1 MQDAKPTSIIPRL
14 SDHNLFPI
22 LDYWVGAQPDA
33 MLFCFLDSRGNVQER
48 LTYAQFALQVDRLA
62 AYFRETIRGET
73 GARVLLCY
81 QPGLELITALF
92 ACNKAGYI
100 GVPALPLSV
109 HQPTAWLY
117 SISHVLDDSQAAGVA
132 MCSTTW
138 KILDACQPGTV
149 SERAV
154 RDRLLELGPLVT
166 TGAAARGRGLPECE
180 PCETFF
186 LQYTSGS
193 TTDPRGVMVSHANLI
208 ANAEA
213 VVDHGESIAV
223 SWLPQ
228 HHDMGLIG
236 YHINV
241 LLSGGCSYG
250 FAPSSFIRRPALWLE
265 TMSRYRATAS
275 SITNFAL
282 KLCLDERRVPQAL
295 LQQLD
300 LGSLRFLMVAA
311 EPVDADSF
319 LAFLDRFSSC
329 GLRRESMFVAYG
341 LAEFTLA
348 VSSYG
353 RRAISI
359 DRAALG
365 LGRVRAAAAG
375 QPAVQIMSCG
385 RLLGDTRMA
394 IVDPDTLL
402 PVADGRTGE
411 VWLAGSSKTQG
422 YWNRP
427 DLTAA
432 VFDARLDPASG
443 CAESFLRT
451 GDVGY
456 VDRGELFIC
465 GRTKD
470 MLIVHG
476 RNIYPQDIESE
487 VEKQTSKVRR
497 NSVVAFADEQS
508 GTITVLAELVR
519 VGDVPEAPPVIAAI
533 RERLQVSIANLVFL
547 APRAIA
553 RTSSGKIRRAK
564 TRDLF
569 EHGLLEVIS
578 RSRTGAGSVPAGG
591 QDALPDVLESL
602 QQRYGLAG
610 DEGVTLLEAGVDS
623 LDLITL
629 LHWVRDECRAIGAG
643 GLAARITVRLFGS
656 LTVRQIFEAG
666 HILAQTPGLAG
677 ERLAGL
683 IGQTMSAR
691 LEQEQRQMRAD
702 SVYRRPQHAIA
713 AAGVPSAAAGAGDIL
728 LTGGT
733 GFFGPFL
740 LSSLLQQFD
749 ERIQVLVRG
758 RNREHAAER
767 LRREFREV
775 VGPAAPLAAYDAR
788 VNVLC
793 GDLSR
798 PAFGL
803 PEPEWRALLLEV
815 GTIYHSAALVNY
827 LLEYRQM
834 RAANV
839 SGTAQVIDLAFSGRP
854 KVLNHVS
861 TTFVFGWATR
871 DVLYESDRNSAM
883 DHLDFGYSQSK
894 WVAEQL
900 VLSAMDQG
908 LEARIFRPALIT
920 PALDGRGSS
929 LDITLRLLAFM
940 IRHGLSVDT
949 GNQVSLMPVEVTAD
963 NIAAIARRPDTIM
976 QTFHVTRDRLEIM
989 PRITEIISAQ
999 TGIEFAAFPL
1009 REFVPEVIRRC
1020 TRDDALYPLLDFLV
1034 ESVDNIAAME
1044 YKLYDNSRYREA
1056 RDRSPGARQDP
1067 PLEDV
1072 VAGIIRFLERKD
1084 PLPDGDRD

>member
-1 MQDAKPTSIIPRL
+1 MQDATHSSIIPGL
-14 SDHNLFPI
+14 SDNNLFQI
-22 LDYWVGAQPDA
+22 LDYWVSVQPDA
-33 MLFCFLDSRGNVQER
+33 MLFCFLDSHGNVQEQ
-48 LTYAQFALQVDRLA
+48 LTYAQFAQRVDSLA
-62 AYFRETIRGET
+62 VHFRKAFAGGH

-81 QPGLELITALF
+81 QPGLELISALF

-100 GVPALPLSV
+100 GVPTLPLGV

-117 SISHVLDDSQAAGVA
+117 GVGHVLDDSQPAGVA
-132 MCSTTW
+132 MCGTTW
-138 KILDACQPGTV
+138 KILDACQPDTA
-149 SERAV
+149 SERSV
-154 RDRLLELGPLVT
+154 RDRLLELRPMITTCVT
-166 TGAAARGRGLPECE
+166 DRDGASPQCE

-208 ANAEA
+208 ANAKA
-213 VVDHGESIAV
+213 VVDHGRSIAV

-236 YHINV
+236 YHIDI
-241 LLSGGCSYG
+241 LLSGGCCYG
-250 FAPSSFIRRPALWLE
+250 LAPNSFIRRPALWLE
-265 TMSRYRATAS
+265 TMSRCRATAS

-282 KLCLDERRVPQAL
+282 KLCLDERRVPQSVL
-295 LQQLD
+295 KQLD
-300 LGSLRFLMVAA
+300 LSSLRFLMVAA
-311 EPVDADSF
+311 EPIDADNF
-319 LAFLDRFSSC
+319 FAFLDRFSRC
-329 GLRRESMFVAYG
+329 GLQRESMFVAYG

-348 VSSYG
+348 VSSHG

-365 LGRVRAAAAG
+365 LGGVQAAAAG
-375 QPAVQIMSCG
+375 QPALQIMSCG
-385 RLLGDTRMA
+385 RLLGDTRME

-402 PVADGRTGE
+402 PVANGTTGE
-411 VWLAGSSKTQG
+411 VWLAGRSKTQG
-422 YWNRP
+422 YWNKP
-427 DLTAA
+427 ELTET
-432 VFDARLDPASG
+432 VFDARLDPGSG
-443 CAESFLRT
+443 HTEGFLRS
-451 GDVGY
+451 GDVGF

-487 VEKQTSKVRR
+487 VEKLTSKVRR
-497 NSVVAFADEQS
+497 NSVVAYADEHS

-519 VGDVPEAPPVIAAI
+519 VNDIPDSLAIIAAM
-533 RERLQVSIANLVFL
+533 RERLQVAIASLVYL
-547 APRAIA
+547 SPRSVA

-569 EHGLLEVIS
+569 EQGLLEVVS
-578 RSRTGAGSVPAGG
+578 RSRAGAASCADREDGP
-591 QDALPDVLESL
+591 LPDVLESL

-610 DEGVTLLEAGVDS
+610 NEALTLLEAGVDS

-629 LHWVRDECRAIGAG
+629 LHWIRDECQAAGAG
-643 GLAARITVRLFGS
+643 GLAERITVRLFSG
-656 LTVRQIFEAG
+656 LTVREIFEAG
-666 HILAQTPGLAG
+666 HILAQTPEMAG
-677 ERLAGL
+677 ERLADL
-683 IGQTMSAR
+683 VGQTIAAR
-691 LEQEQRQMRAD
+691 LERERRQMQSD

-713 AAGVPSAAAGAGDIL
+713 GPGALAPRGAGDIL

-733 GFFGPFL
+733 GFLGPFL
-740 LSSLLQQFD
+740 LSSLLQQSD
-749 ERIQVLVRG
+749 ERIHVLVRG
-758 RNREHAAER
+758 RNREHAAQR
-767 LRREFREV
+767 LRHEFTEV
-775 VGPAAPLAAYDAR
+775 VGPAAPLAEYDRR

-803 PEPEWRALLLEV
+803 AESEWRSLLQETETV
-815 GTIYHSAALVNY
+815 YHNAALVNY
-827 LLEYRQM
+827 LLEYRQL

-839 SGTAQVIDLAFSGRP
+839 SGTAQVIDLALTGRP

-871 DVLYESDRNSAM
+871 EVLHESDRNSAM
-883 DHLDFGYSQSK
+883 EHLDFGYSQSK

-908 LEARIFRPALIT
+908 LEARILRPALIA

-940 IRHGLSVDT
+940 IRHGLGVDT
-949 GNQVSLMPVEVTAD
+949 GNQVSLMPVDVAAD
-963 NIAAIARRPDTIM
+963 NIVAISRRPDTIQ
-976 QTFHVTRDRLEIM
+976 QTFHVTRDRLETM
-989 PRITEIISAQ
+989 PRITQIISGQ
-999 TGIEFAAFPL
+999 TGIGFEAFPL

-1020 TRDDALYPLLDFLV
+1020 TRDDSLYPLLDFLV

-1044 YKLYDNSRYREA
+1044 YKLYDNARYREA

-1067 PLEDV
+1067 TLEDV
-1072 VAGIIRFLERKD
+1072 VAGIIRFLQRKGL
-1084 PLPDGDRD
+1084 LPDGARG